1 MHVLGGFGVASL
13 VLALA
18 HHAKQKLSLVQVLIL
33 YLVVAISW
41 EVYELVKDIIS
52 GNSWN
57 GWSDTLSDIVN
68 GAIGAGVAYVFFK
81 NKSR

>member
-1 MHVLGGFGVASL
+1 MKILKKFGRL
-13 VLALA
+13 L
-18 HHAKQKLSLVQVLIL
+18 
-33 YLVVAISW
+33 
-41 EVYELVKDIIS
+41 